1 MNLHLLFVSGGHEL
15 NHVAGHHAR
24 ADLITVLCYLSLPCH
39 FFQNLTNRRQD
50 SGPNFPRPKNGS
62 PRWAHPPIH
71 SDSYCSRGFWYPR
84 PDPYR
89 QIQIVSDI
97 EMSLPAGD
105 TLTKLILDRSRT
117 SQTLK
122 YMGKQNFPV
131 KK

>member
-1 MNLHLLFVSGGHEL
+1 MGRP
-15 NHVAGHHAR
+15 AGRTPLSIRTA
-24 ADLITVLCYLSLPCH
+24 TVPV
-39 FFQNLTNRRQD
+39 
-50 SGPNFPRPKNGS
+50 
-62 PRWAHPPIH
+62 
-71 SDSYCSRGFWYPR
+71 GFRYPR

-97 EMSLPAGD
+97 KMSLPAGD